1 MYELVIIG
9 GGPAG
14 VSAGVYAARKKIK
27 TFFVTK
33 DFLSQ
38 STVSENIQNWIGTPS
53 ISGSQLAKDLES
65 HLRAYADDVIEIK
78 TGSLVNSI
86 SKIDSGFEVIL
97 STGEKIQSKT
107 VLVTTGSNRRKLNIK
122 GADTFEHKGLTYC
135 ATCDAPMFG
144 GMDVA
149 VIGGGNAGFESASQ
163 LLVYAKSVTLLH
175 KRETFKADQIT
186 VDAVSS
192 HANFKALTNV
202 TPTEVLGEQFVNGL
216 TYKNLKTNE
225 ESTLSV
231 SGIFVEIGAIPT
243 TQFVQDLVSLDETKH
258 IVIDPWNHRTSQE
271 GVWAAGDCTNGHY
284 HQNNI
289 AAGDAIKA
297 LEDIYI
303 YLQKTKH
310 HE

>member
-14 VSAGVYAARKKIK
+14 VAAGVYAARKKVK

-53 ISGSQLAKDLES
+53 IPGSQLAKDLEA
-65 HLRAYADDVIEIK
+65 HLRAYADDVLEIK
-78 TGSLVNSI
+78 TGSLVQSI
-86 SKIDSGFEVIL
+86 TKIDTGFEVTL
-97 STGEKIQSKT
+97 NTGEKINTKT
-107 VLVTTGSNRRKLNIK
+107 ILIATGSNRRKLDAR

-149 VIGGGNAGFESASQ
+149 VIGGGNAGFESAAQ
-163 LLVYAKSVTLLH
+163 LLAYAKSVTLLH
-175 KRETFKADQIT
+175 RRDTFKADQIT
-186 VDAVSS
+186 VEAVSA
-192 HANFKALTNV
+192 HPNFKTLTDV
-202 TPTEVLGEQFVNGL
+202 VPTEVIGEKFVTGL
-216 TYKNLKTNE
+216 KYKDMKTGE
-225 ESTLSV
+225 EHTLPV
-231 SGIFVEIGAIPT
+231 SGIFVEVGAIPT
-243 TQFVQDLVSLDETKH
+243 THFVEGLVTLTDSKH
-258 IVIDPWNHRTSQE
+258 VQIDPWNHRTSCP
-271 GVWAAGDCTNGHY
+271 GIWAAGDCTNGLY

-303 YLQKTKH
+303 HLQKNK
-310 HE
+310 

>member
-14 VSAGVYAARKKIK
+14 VAAGVYAARKKIK

-53 ISGSQLAKDLES
+53 IPGPKLAKDLET
-65 HLRAYADDVIEIK
+65 HLRVYADDVLEIK
-78 TGSLVNSI
+78 TGSLVQSV
-86 SKIDSGFEVIL
+86 SKLDSGFEVTL
-97 STGEKIQSKT
+97 NTGEKIQSKT
-107 VLVTTGSNRRKLNIK
+107 ILIATGSNRRKLDAIS
-122 GADTFEHKGLTYC
+122 ADTFEHKGLTYC

-149 VIGGGNAGFESASQ
+149 VIGGGNAGFESAAQ
-163 LLVYAKSVTLLH
+163 LLAYAKSVTLLH
-175 KRETFKADQIT
+175 RRDTFKADQIT
-186 VDAVSS
+186 VDAVSK
-192 HANFKALTNV
+192 HPNFKIITDV
-202 TPTEVLGEQFVNGL
+202 EPIEVIGEQFVTGL
-216 TYKNLKTNE
+216 KYKNIKTEQEN
-225 ESTLSV
+225 TLPV

-243 TQFVQDLVSLDETKH
+243 TQFSEGLVDMTEDKH
-258 IVIDPWNHRTSQE
+258 IVIDPWNHRTSLE
-271 GVWAAGDCTNGHY
+271 GVWAAGDCTNGLY

-297 LEDIYI
+297 LEDIYV
-303 YLQKTKH
+303 YLQKNK
-310 HE
+310 

>member
-14 VSAGVYAARKKIK
+14 VAAGVYAARKKIK

-53 ISGSQLAKDLES
+53 IPGPQLAKDLEA
-65 HLRAYADDVIEIK
+65 HLRAYADDALEIK

-86 SKIDSGFEVIL
+86 SKIDSGFEVTL

-107 VLVTTGSNRRKLNIK
+107 VLIATGSNRRKLNAL
-122 GADTFEHKGLTYC
+122 GADVFEHKGLTYC

-144 GMDVA
+144 GMDVV
-149 VIGGGNAGFESASQ
+149 VIGGGNAGFESAAQ
-163 LLVYAKSVTLLH
+163 LLAYAKSVTLLH
-175 KRETFKADQIT
+175 RRDTFKADQIT
-186 VDAVSS
+186 VDAVSK
-192 HANFKALTNV
+192 HPNFKIITDV
-202 TPTEVLGEQFVNGL
+202 EPIEVIGEQFVTGL
-216 TYKNLKTNE
+216 KYKNVKTGE
-225 ESTLSV
+225 ENILPV

-243 TQFVQDLVSLDETKH
+243 TQFAEGLVELTEDKH
-258 IVIDPWNHRTSQE
+258 VIIDPWNHRTSLT
-271 GVWAAGDCTNGHY
+271 GVWAAGDCTNGLY

-289 AAGDAIKA
+289 AVGDAIKA
-297 LEDIYI
+297 LEDIYV
-303 YLQKTKH
+303 YLQKNK
-310 HE
+310 

>member
-14 VSAGVYAARKKIK
+14 VAAGVYAARKKIK
-27 TFFVTK
+27 TYLVTK

-38 STVSENIQNWIGTPS
+38 STVSENIRNWIGTPS
-53 ISGSQLAKDLES
+53 LPGLQLAKDLEN
-65 HLRAYADDVIEIK
+65 HLRAYADNVLEIK
-78 TGSLVNSI
+78 TSSLVVSI
-86 SKIDSGFEVIL
+86 SKLETGFEVTL

-107 VLVTTGSNRRKLNIK
+107 ILVATGSNRRKLNAK

-149 VIGGGNAGFESASQ
+149 VIGGGNAGFESAAQ
-163 LLVYAKSVTLLH
+163 LLAHAKSVTLLH
-175 KRETFKADQIT
+175 RRDTFKADQIT

-192 HANFKALTNV
+192 HPNFKALTEV
-202 TPTEVLGEQFVNGL
+202 ELIEVLGEQFVNGL
-216 TYKNLKTNE
+216 KYKDIKTGDE
-225 ESTLSV
+225 HTLSV
-231 SGIFVEIGAIPT
+231 SGIFVEVGTIPKT
-243 TQFVQDLVSLDETKH
+243 HFVEGLVKLTEDKH

-271 GVWAAGDCTNGHY
+271 GLWAAGDCTNGLY

-303 YLQKTKH
+303 YLQKNK
-310 HE
+310 